1 MRFALW
7 HSAYLFTVTRRELR
21 ICSEGCGRAQI
32 RGFWAVC
39 VNGLQSGVC
48 VFPHRRQ
55 AFLPSRKSP
64 SGLAGKPFRECGT
77 CFSAARMR
85 LYGETKEP
93 FRRRDTVTDVARG
106 TFLCCGK
113 GFSGAGDTVSGRL
126 RFLFRRFA
134 LSKFFTVRIA

>member
-1 MRFALW
+1 
-7 HSAYLFTVTRRELR
+7 
-21 ICSEGCGRAQI
+21 
-32 RGFWAVC
+32 
-39 VNGLQSGVC
+39 
-48 VFPHRRQ
+48 
-55 AFLPSRKSP
+55 
-64 SGLAGKPFRECGT
+64 
-77 CFSAARMR
+77 MR